1 MTIDYLDNGMELKY
15 FDKRLVSYEFAP
27 STNGSAGY
35 DLRASIEQPHRLYP
49 GEILVVKTGL
59 ALHMK
64 NPGIAA
70 QILPRSGAGSR
81 GLVLGNGTGL
91 IDSDYQKEI
100 KVVLLNRTKDY
111 VFTIEPMERIAQM
124 IFVKVLQP
132 VFNFVDAFGEE
143 TGRGGFGSTG
153 QV

>member
-1 MTIDYLDNGMELKY
+1 MSIDYLDNSMELKY
-15 FDKRLVSYEFAP
+15 FDKRLLDYEFAP

-35 DLRASIEQPHRLYP
+35 DLRACIKKPYRLQP
-49 GEILVVKTGL
+49 GEKLVVKTGL

-70 QILPRSGAGSR
+70 QILPRSGAGTR
-81 GLVLGNGTGL
+81 GLVLANGTGL

-100 KVVLLNRTKDY
+100 IVVLLNRTIDY

-132 VFNFVDAFGEE
+132 VFNVIDMDFTEQTTRD
-143 TGRGGFGSTG
+143 GFGSTG
-153 QV
+153 R